1 MIIYL
6 KRKNFGKAYINE
18 CCKENISVDEV
29 FFNNDNDCYF
39 FLVLCSYA
47 SLRFDMIY
55 IIRARK
61 FHFMG
66 RFFFFSFFFF
76 FLTELGSSISVN
88 IRNYYLGFYKV
99 VWKMRI
105 SRTNFRIL
113 KNIRIYK
120 KYI

>member
-1 MIIYL
+1 MLKKQEQTFLYYLNRNKAALFLIIKAYDNYL

-76 FLTELGSSISVN
+76 FG
-88 IRNYYLGFYKV
+88 
-99 VWKMRI
+99 
-105 SRTNFRIL
+105 
-113 KNIRIYK
+113 
-120 KYI
+120 

>member
-1 MIIYL
+1 MLKKQEQTFLYYLNINKMALFVIIKVYDNL
-6 KRKNFGKAYINE
+6 PERKNFGKAYINE

-66 RFFFFSFFFF
+66 RF
-76 FLTELGSSISVN
+76 
-88 IRNYYLGFYKV
+88 
-99 VWKMRI
+99 
-105 SRTNFRIL
+105 SRKFHFR
-113 KNIRIYK
+113 KYK
-120 KYI
+120 KLLFRVLQSSLENEDL